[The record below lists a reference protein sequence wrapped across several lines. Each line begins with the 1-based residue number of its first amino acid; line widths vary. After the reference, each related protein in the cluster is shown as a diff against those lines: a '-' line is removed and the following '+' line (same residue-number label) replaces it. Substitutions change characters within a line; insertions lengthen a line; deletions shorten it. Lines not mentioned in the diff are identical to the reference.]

1 MLSKNNILLGT
12 AIIGAFLCSFNSF
25 IGFRAIVVFCFILL
39 AFSDKYS
46 LTYPIVL
53 FFYTQF
59 GTFAGLSI
67 LRLFSL
73 LLILNY
79 LIYYRGRKKIAISG
93 NNFCL
98 LVIYFLYLI
107 LVLAIESLSLGLS
120 TLLNV
125 ISIGILG
132 FFYLKDEEC
141 LKNFLKIYCV
151 VTLLSIPAGIY
162 QSNNMVNNQYIN
174 GVMIE
179 TSRFMGTFDDPNY
192 LTFFC
197 YVAIVALLTL
207 RLFSTRVR
215 WIMIC
220 VFQICILSTLS
231 ITGIVC
237 GVIIWMAYLILLQKL
252 SLKYVITIPCV
263 CLGIVWA
270 YNYGLQHTDAPI
282 LGDLSFRLSEK
293 IDFLNTGD
301 FAGATTGRS
310 SFSELHLQY
319 FGNQNIG
326 RILFGGNLANTKIM
340 NVGDMRFAAH
350 NEYVDILLNIGVIGA
365 FLYFICII
373 QKVIKV
379 CRIKQAENSM
389 SDYCNCLIMIKI
401 VWFLYAFTLTMF
413 LDERFLLFIFL

>member
-25 IGFRAIVVFCFILL
+25 IGFRAIVVFCLILL

-46 LTYPIVL
+46 LTYPIAL

-73 LLILNY
+73 LLILNF
-79 LIYYRGRKKIAISG
+79 LIYYRGRKKIDISG

-98 LVIYFLYLI
+98 LAIYFLYLI

-141 LKNFLKIYCV
+141 LKNFLKIYCIV
-151 VTLLSIPAGIY
+151 ALLSIPAGIY
-162 QSNNMVNNQYIN
+162 QSNNMVNNQYVN

-252 SLKYVITIPCV
+252 SLKYVIIIPCV

-282 LGDLSFRLSEK
+282 LGDLSFRL
-293 IDFLNTGD
+293 
-301 FAGATTGRS
+301 
-310 SFSELHLQY
+310 
-319 FGNQNIG
+319 
-326 RILFGGNLANTKIM
+326 
-340 NVGDMRFAAH
+340 
-350 NEYVDILLNIGVIGA
+350 
-365 FLYFICII
+365 
-373 QKVIKV
+373 
-379 CRIKQAENSM
+379 
-389 SDYCNCLIMIKI
+389 
-401 VWFLYAFTLTMF
+401 
-413 LDERFLLFIFL
+413 